1 MSQNNGIAIRS
12 HAAILPDAGTW
23 KTMLDMADA
32 LVKSGMLPATIKT
45 PQAAVAIMQK
55 GSELGVPPMYAL
67 SNIVVIQGKPTA
79 NSELMLSLIYRD
91 HGDNA
96 IVFTHSDS
104 NACEVAYKRRS
115 WKAAQTYTFTM
126 AEAKQASLLGNQ
138 TWQKYP
144 AAMLRAR
151 CISAVARM
159 AFPDSIGGLYSAEEL
174 GADVDVVDGEI
185 VIVEQQPR
193 PRENGYAALRDAQ
206 DVVDAAEHTEPVRG
220 IVDVLSDELDTEYD
234 ADDLPESYFDDDG
247 RLLAPPVTGN
257 PEDDIPTMLD
267 LLDQANNPK
276 RYTQARDYIT
286 QIGLHV
292 DPAIA
297 GIMEERDAKLA
308 ARRRAAVTA

>member
-32 LVKSGMLPATIKT
+32 LVKSGMLPSSIKT

-55 GSELGVPPMYAL
+55 GVELRIDPMYAL

-79 NSELMLSLIYRD
+79 NSELMLALIYRD

-96 IVFTHSDS
+96 IIFTHSDS
-104 NACEVAYKRRS
+104 TQCEISYKRRS
-115 WKAAQTYTFTM
+115 WPKHQTHSFTM
-126 AEAKQASLLGNQ
+126 TDAKQASLLGNQ

-159 AFPDSIGGLYSAEEL
+159 AFPDSIGGLYSPDEL
-174 GADVDVVDGEI
+174 GADVDVVDGDVVVVEQRPRQSQPEALYDGVDIETGEI
-185 VIVEQQPR
+185 VDQ
-193 PRENGYAALRDAQ
+193 
-206 DVVDAAEHTEPVRG
+206 PVRG
-220 IVDVLSDELDTEYD
+220 IVDVLSDELDGL
-234 ADDLPESYFDDDG
+234 DDLPESYFDDAG
-247 RLLAPPVTGN
+247 KLLAPRVTGN

-297 GIMEERDAKLA
+297 GIMAERDAA
-308 ARRRAAVTA
+308 VARRRAVTA